1 MKNHKRTIATVA
13 LGLWS
18 VSLTIGALRVI
29 LPVYFASVGVSI
41 SKIAFLFILDTTGQ
55 ILAAIVIGMVIN
67 RLGYRRCLIGGLGI
81 HSVISFIYI
90 FDPTFLLIFL
100 ERFVRGLITMPLMTE
115 VYVKHFS
122 PEERQ
127 PRHINTVL
135 GIGDVTKGAGMFVGG
150 LLIAFMPFKYSVAV
164 FGLLTTAAAIMAW
177 LILPDLR
184 EEVKTPVLK
193 AWGTVDPKIKTL
205 GLSRGFLQGAE
216 DSWATAILPVYLTT
230 AFSLTSTQV
239 GAVMMV
245 GLIFYGA
252 NVSLLSKWLV
262 ATWDRRKALIIS
274 ALLLLPLCLGMSL
287 PASVYIFMLLMCL
300 YQLLNAAC
308 AVYQN
313 QLKLEFASKEKT
325 SIDLAVFK
333 TLSNVLKPITVFVAG
348 ILADTTGFAWVFYF
362 STFLLLLSALTS
374 LALPKARHQA
384 AATMMSGYGAQ
395 VAALKK

>member
-245 GLIFYGA
+245 GLILYGP
-252 NVSLLSKWLV
+252 
-262 ATWDRRKALIIS
+262 TS
-274 ALLLLPLCLGMSL
+274 AFCP
-287 PASVYIFMLLMCL
+287 
-300 YQLLNAAC
+300 
-308 AVYQN
+308 
-313 QLKLEFASKEKT
+313 
-325 SIDLAVFK
+325 
-333 TLSNVLKPITVFVAG
+333 
-348 ILADTTGFAWVFYF
+348 
-362 STFLLLLSALTS
+362 
-374 LALPKARHQA
+374 
-384 AATMMSGYGAQ
+384 SG
-395 VAALKK
+395 